1 MQTWIALLR
10 GINVGGKNLLPMKN
24 LVALLEE
31 LGCSQVKTY
40 IQSGNAVFRSEE
52 QDASLLSNTI
62 SGKIKSHHGFQPQ
75 VILLT
80 LKEVEK
86 AIAANPFPEAEDEP
100 KTLHLFFLA
109 APPDDP
115 DLEGLEEL
123 RAESERFEL
132 TKNVFYLHAPKG
144 IGRSKLAAN
153 AERLIGV
160 PVTAR
165 NWRSIQ
171 KIVEMAREIE

>member
-10 GINVGGKNLLPMKN
+10 GINVGGKNLLPMKQ
-24 LVALLEE
+24 LVSLLEA
-31 LGCSQVKTY
+31 LGCSDVKTY
-40 IQSGNAVFRSEE
+40 IQSGNAVFRSDEH
-52 QDASLLSNTI
+52 DATLLSNTI
-62 SGKIKSHHGFQPQ
+62 SREIKSKHGFQPQ
-75 VILLT
+75 IILLT
-80 LKEVEK
+80 LTEVEK
-86 AIAANPFPEAEDEP
+86 AIAANPFPEVEHEP

-115 DLEGLEEL
+115 DLNGLEEA

-132 TKNVFYLHAPKG
+132 LKKVFYLHAPNG
-144 IGRSKLAAN
+144 IGRSKLAAK
-153 AERLIGV
+153 AEKLIGV